1 MTLRIKICGITTLED
16 ALAACEAGADALG
29 FVLAPEAKKRS
40 RYIELEAAAAIIG
53 KLPPFITTVAVVVNE
68 TEERLKQLLTV
79 FDVLQLHGEESP
91 EICRLF
97 GRYAFKAFRPG
108 PGFTADLLRTWPGDC
123 CLLDSWVPG
132 DRGGTGVTGDWAM
145 AKQIAAFKK
154 LILAGGLTPENVG
167 DAVRAVR
174 PYAVDASGSLE
185 ASPGKKDHERIRQ
198 FIKAARAAV
207 HA

>member
-1 MTLRIKICGITTLED
+1 
-16 ALAACEAGADALG
+16 
-29 FVLAPEAKKRS
+29 
-40 RYIELEAAAAIIG
+40 
-53 KLPPFITTVAVVVNE
+53 
-68 TEERLKQLLTV
+68 
-79 FDVLQLHGEESP
+79 
-91 EICRLF
+91 
-97 GRYAFKAFRPG
+97 
-108 PGFTADLLRTWPGDC
+108 
-123 CLLDSWVPG
+123 
-132 DRGGTGVTGDWAM
+132 M

-198 FIKAARAAV
+198 FIKAARAAA